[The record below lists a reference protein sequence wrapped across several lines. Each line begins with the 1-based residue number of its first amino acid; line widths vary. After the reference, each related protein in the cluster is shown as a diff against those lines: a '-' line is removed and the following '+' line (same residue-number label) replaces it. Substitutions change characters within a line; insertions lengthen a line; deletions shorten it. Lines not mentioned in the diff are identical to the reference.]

1 MVERGG
7 ETGQR
12 PGRLGLARPWAGSLG
27 AWVPGPP
34 PPGLR
39 GFGSGP
45 RRQFRYPA
53 KDAWSRGL
61 WSRSQGLRSQ
71 SRAGPSTVVRLG
83 TRPPFPVCSSS
94 AGGLRAP
101 GRAGARG
108 LEGSGAAHSGGLTLA
123 WALGG
128 VWQPGGPSRGVDRQ
142 VVNPEGHARPGGEE
156 SWRRSPRGRGD
167 GREVCPD
174 FSRVSVYSRCD
185 LGRQHGLAGL
195 TCSMG
200 SQVRSLRQ
208 PCGLGRVA
216 EVGGS
221 ASPGLASWG
230 LSSLV
235 CTPRRCW

>member
-1 MVERGG
+1 M
-7 ETGQR
+7 
-12 PGRLGLARPWAGSLG
+12 
-27 AWVPGPP
+27 
-34 PPGLR
+34 
-39 GFGSGP
+39 
-45 RRQFRYPA
+45 
-53 KDAWSRGL
+53 
-61 WSRSQGLRSQ
+61 
-71 SRAGPSTVVRLG
+71 VRLG

-216 EVGGS
+216 GLGGAPARAWHHGGS
-221 ASPGLASWG
+221 HLWSAPRDAAGDVATGSATGHGLEVPALPEEES
-230 LSSLV
+230 
-235 CTPRRCW
+235 